1 MNKLFY
7 PAIFHEAEEGGYWI
21 SFPNFPEALTE
32 GDDIEQAYEMANS
45 ALGLAITSRL
55 KYGEVIPKASS
66 IKELVIEEGIVVL
79 VEFDLREYQK
89 KHNSRAVKKTL
100 SIPEWLNEEA
110 IAAGINFSQVLQEA
124 LMLKLNIGK

>member
-21 SFPNFPEALTE
+21 SFPDLPEALTE
-32 GDDIEQAYEMANS
+32 GDDMEQAYEMANS

-66 IKELVIEEGIVVL
+66 IKELVIKEGIVVL

>member
-21 SFPNFPEALTE
+21 SFPDLPEALTE
-32 GDDIEQAYEMANS
+32 GDDMEQAYEMANS

-66 IKELVIEEGIVVL
+66 IKELVIKEGIVVL

-89 KHNSRAVKKTL
+89 KHNARAVKKTL

-124 LMLKLNIGK
+124 LMFKLNIGK

>member
-21 SFPNFPEALTE
+21 SFPDFPEALTE
-32 GDDIEQAYEMANS
+32 GDDMEQAYEMANS

-110 IAAGINFSQVLQEA
+110 VAAGINFSQVLQEA